1 MRPLIDAGHIYIAQP
16 PLYKIEVGKETH
28 WASDDRARD
37 KILERLPSRSRPII
51 SRFKGLGEMMPKTLY
66 STTLD
71 PNKRRMLRVQIPD
84 ESNLETENTISQLM
98 GKDTQARY
106 EAIMS
111 WMEVVDFIDV

>member
-1 MRPLIDAGHIYIAQP
+1 MGQRRSCPGQIS
-16 PLYKIEVGKETH
+16 
-28 WASDDRARD
+28 SDCWPKPADH
-37 KILERLPSRSRPII
+37 LTLQ
-51 SRFKGLGEMMPKTLY
+51 GLGEMTLKNFTHY
-66 STTLD
+66 PRPQQT
-71 PNKRRMLRVQIPD
+71 VIPGCRSA